1 MSLTKEE
8 SEKQLREATEKD
20 LLFNILISQGR
31 FVDGGSDENFIAE
44 QSQDFACTAELKR
57 RGLTAEQITQKI
69 EQFKKEVLAEV
80 KSGKKKMPKDL
91 WFL

>member
-8 SEKQLREATEKD
+8 SKKQLGEATEKD
-20 LLFNILISQGR
+20 LLFNILISHGR

-57 RGLTAEQITQKI
+57 RGLSAEQISQKV
-69 EQFKKEVLAEV
+69 EQFKKEVLAEA
-80 KSGKKKMPKDL
+80 KSGKRKMPEEL